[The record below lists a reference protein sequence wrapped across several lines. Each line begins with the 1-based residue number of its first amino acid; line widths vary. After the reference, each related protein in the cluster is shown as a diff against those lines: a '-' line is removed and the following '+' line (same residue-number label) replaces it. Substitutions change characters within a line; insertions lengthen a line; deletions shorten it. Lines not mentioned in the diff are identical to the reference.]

1 MASDF
6 LIVHKKILPDYLEKV
21 IEARDLLS
29 RHEASSVTEAARM
42 AGISRNTFYK
52 YKDYVFRTEGTESRR
67 RAIFSLVLLDR
78 PGALSK
84 VISTLSEMHLSV
96 ITISQSIPVASKAAV
111 TISVDITDMTGSA
124 DAVLLELR
132 EQADVLSVHLD
143 AIE

>member
-6 LIVHKKILPDYLEKV
+6 LIVHKKILPEYLEKV

-29 RHEASSVTEAARM
+29 RHEASSVTDAVKM
-42 AGISRNTFYK
+42 VGISRNTFYK

-67 RAIFSLVLLDR
+67 KAIFSIVLLDR

-84 VISTLSEMHLSV
+84 VISTLSSMHLSI

-124 DAVLLELR
+124 DAVLSELR
-132 EQADVLSVHLD
+132 EQDDVLSAHLD

>member
-1 MASDF
+1 
-6 LIVHKKILPDYLEKV
+6 
-21 IEARDLLS
+21 
-29 RHEASSVTEAARM
+29 
-42 AGISRNTFYK
+42 
-52 YKDYVFRTEGTESRR
+52 
-67 RAIFSLVLLDR
+67 
-78 PGALSK
+78 
-84 VISTLSEMHLSV
+84 ISTLSDMHLSV

>member
-29 RHEASSVTEAARM
+29 RHEASSVTEAVKIV
-42 AGISRNTFYK
+42 GISRNTFYK
-52 YKDYVFRTEGTESRR
+52 YKDYVFRTEDTGSRR

-84 VISTLSEMHLSV
+84 VISTLSDMHLSV

-111 TISVDITDMTGSA
+111 TISVDITDMAGSA

-132 EQADVLSVHLD
+132 EQTDVLSAHLD